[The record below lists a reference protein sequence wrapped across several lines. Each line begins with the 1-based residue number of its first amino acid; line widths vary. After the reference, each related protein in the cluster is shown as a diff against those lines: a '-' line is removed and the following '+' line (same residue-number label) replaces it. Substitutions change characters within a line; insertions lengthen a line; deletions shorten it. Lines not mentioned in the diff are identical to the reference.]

1 MYSIKFTMR
10 YLYISALSSER
21 LIHQIY
27 EHTGVNPG
35 YAVQKFSRLLA
46 KGFKENGVELRVFSA
61 IPVTPKSWKKRL
73 WIEKSEKE
81 DGIEYNYMPFLNFPF
96 FRQVCL
102 SITTF
107 LYVLFWG
114 LKDRKNRCIIC
125 DVLNVSICMSS
136 LIAAKMIGLKR
147 LGIVTDLP
155 GFMLRGGGKHTLYH
169 RFADKVNNSYL
180 AYFTHYIFLT
190 EQMNQIVNK
199 HHKPYIVMEGL
210 ADEAMK
216 TKERRKIKK
225 QKPKILLYAGGLH
238 ERYGLKT
245 LTEAFT
251 QLDTQEWILEIYGSG
266 PFSRNLEKYA
276 EKDKRII
283 YKGVVP
289 NEKVVEAELK
299 ASLLVNPRPTNEEFV
314 KYSFPSKNMEY
325 MVSGTPLLTTK
336 LPGMPAEYYD
346 HVYLFEKETTEDY
359 KNTLEKVFHLS
370 SEELANKGQKAR
382 MFILSQKNNVVQVK
396 RIIDFMNTNK

>member
-1 MYSIKFTMR
+1 MR

-73 WIEKSEKE
+73 WIEKNEKE
-81 DGIEYNYMPFLNFPF
+81 NGIEYNYMPFLNFPF

-155 GFMLRGGGKHTLYH
+155 GFMLRGG
-169 RFADKVNNSYL
+169 
-180 AYFTHYIFLT
+180 
-190 EQMNQIVNK
+190 
-199 HHKPYIVMEGL
+199 
-210 ADEAMK
+210 
-216 TKERRKIKK
+216 
-225 QKPKILLYAGGLH
+225 
-238 ERYGLKT
+238 
-245 LTEAFT
+245 
-251 QLDTQEWILEIYGSG
+251 
-266 PFSRNLEKYA
+266 
-276 EKDKRII
+276 
-283 YKGVVP
+283 
-289 NEKVVEAELK
+289 
-299 ASLLVNPRPTNEEFV
+299 
-314 KYSFPSKNMEY
+314 
-325 MVSGTPLLTTK
+325 
-336 LPGMPAEYYD
+336 
-346 HVYLFEKETTEDY
+346 
-359 KNTLEKVFHLS
+359 
-370 SEELANKGQKAR
+370 
-382 MFILSQKNNVVQVK
+382 
-396 RIIDFMNTNK
+396 